1 MNWAFYANCRKP
13 PLRKT
18 GEAVAPGLLGSHA
31 GRSFLFSLQ
40 PRPAREMPVST
51 PAIAASPEVRPSGP
65 AAGTDPGPDL
75 NVPLWARFFLP
86 SVADVLFIALLL
98 GAYAF
103 AGRTLLADS
112 DIGWHIRNG
121 EHILAT
127 RSVPHADYFS
137 YTMAGRPWY
146 AWEWLYDAIIAGVHS
161 YAGLNGVVLFG
172 AFIFA
177 LTFALLFR
185 FTLKSS
191 GSLPAAMG
199 LTFLSLTAASI
210 HLLGRPHL
218 VTWLFTL
225 LWFEQ
230 LNSFQRGQRKRLLAL
245 PFLMLLWA
253 NLHGG
258 FLLGVALLAL
268 FLGANLWTRFTASCR
283 QSRMRACQHLEHL
296 SVVLVLSL
304 AATLVTPYGYRLH
317 LHLGSYLGNRYLM
330 DHISEFQTPSFHL
343 LRVQAFVL
351 LLIVALV
358 ALALNRSRA
367 RALDLFTIAFS
378 TWAGVYAARNVPIA
392 SILLSL
398 VIAPILGVAL
408 RDLKDQQD
416 IAFWI
421 RRMTTAIDDF
431 SIRIGAIELRLKAH
445 VLPAIVAGFLA
456 INPSAR
462 GVFSQK
468 GMSIHFDEKRAPVH
482 AAEFMA
488 EHNIRSHFYNP
499 DAWGGYLI
507 YRLYP
512 NVQVMVD
519 DRHDFYGAAFVK
531 DHLTILNVGHGWREL
546 LDKNQVSWVV
556 VPVDSPLANTLA
568 VVDGWEVVHQDD
580 TAVIFA
586 RAKPW
591 PAK

>member
-1 MNWAFYANCRKP
+1 
-13 PLRKT
+13 
-18 GEAVAPGLLGSHA
+18 
-31 GRSFLFSLQ
+31 
-40 PRPAREMPVST
+40 
-51 PAIAASPEVRPSGP
+51 
-65 AAGTDPGPDL
+65 L

-98 GAYAF
+98 GACAV

-127 RSVPHADYFS
+127 RSVPQADYFS

-199 LTFLSLTAASI
+199 LTFLSLTAASS

-225 LWFEQ
+225 LWFEW
-230 LNSFQRGQRKRLLAL
+230 LDLFQRGQRKRLLAL

-268 FLGANLWTRFTASCR
+268 FLAANLWTRFTASCR
-283 QSRMRACQHLEHL
+283 ECRLHASQRLGYL
-296 SVVLVLSL
+296 SIVLLLSL

-330 DHISEFQTPSFHL
+330 DHISEFQSPNFHL
-343 LRVQAFVL
+343 LQVQAFAL

-378 TWAGVYAARNVPIA
+378 TWAGLYAARNVPIA

-398 VIAPILGVAL
+398 VIAPILGATL
-408 RDLKDQQD
+408 GDLKDRQD
-416 IAFWI
+416 IARGM
-421 RRMTTAIDDF
+421 RRLATAVDEF
-431 SIRIGAIELRLKAH
+431 STRMGAIELRLKAH
-445 VLPAIVAGFLA
+445 VLPAIVVGLLV
-456 INPSAR
+456 INPS
-462 GVFSQK
+462 GTGLFSQK
-468 GMSIHFDEKRAPVH
+468 GISLHFDEKRAPVQ
-482 AAEFMA
+482 AADFMA

-499 DAWGGYLI
+499 DGWGGYLI

-519 DRHDFYGAAFVK
+519 DRHDFYGAAFVQ
-531 DHLTILNVGHGWREL
+531 DHLTILNVGRGWREL
-546 LDKNQVSWVV
+546 LDKNQVNWVV
-556 VPVDSPLANTLA
+556 VPVDSALANTLA
-568 VVDGWEVVHQDD
+568 VVDDWKLVHQDD

-586 RAKPW
+586 RAKPL